1 MESHLGHS
9 TSTEHE
15 ETRRIFFDDPLFEEF
30 ALRPLILDGCP
41 LGEVSATASSI
52 EEGDSDGWF
61 REWSAAGDR
70 LAGYGDASAH
80 ADHDSTDLTDA
91 EGGASSH
98 TSPLLKQKQARK
110 TLRPTPPARSS
121 TRSSST
127 SSKAAAPGGYYRGI
141 SPRVGNRL
149 AWWFGRWRVDGTF
162 ERLNQRRF
170 VRATEGEVGK
180 EPATSCL
187 LLKALPS
194 TARRSPTPG

>member
-98 TSPLLKQKQARK
+98 TLPLLKQARK
-110 TLRPTPPARSS
+110 TLRPTHPRDPRRDPLLRPQKRLPLAATTEGFPPAWE
-121 TRSSST
+121 T
-127 SSKAAAPGGYYRGI
+127 
-141 SPRVGNRL
+141 V
-149 AWWFGRWRVDGTF
+149 
-162 ERLNQRRF
+162 
-170 VRATEGEVGK
+170 
-180 EPATSCL
+180 
-187 LLKALPS
+187 
-194 TARRSPTPG
+194 

>member
-30 ALRPLILDGCP
+30 ALRPLIL
-41 LGEVSATASSI
+41 
-52 EEGDSDGWF
+52 DGWF

-98 TSPLLKQKQARK
+98 TSP
-110 TLRPTPPARSS
+110 S
-121 TRSSST
+121 
-127 SSKAAAPGGYYRGI
+127 
-141 SPRVGNRL
+141 
-149 AWWFGRWRVDGTF
+149 
-162 ERLNQRRF
+162 
-170 VRATEGEVGK
+170 
-180 EPATSCL
+180 
-187 LLKALPS
+187 
-194 TARRSPTPG
+194 